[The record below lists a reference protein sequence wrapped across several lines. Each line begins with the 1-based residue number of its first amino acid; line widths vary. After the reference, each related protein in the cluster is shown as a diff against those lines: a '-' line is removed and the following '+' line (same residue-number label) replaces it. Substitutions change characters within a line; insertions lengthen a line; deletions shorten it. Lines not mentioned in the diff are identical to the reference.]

1 MEAQSDRA
9 WTAIMGSAPSYQG
22 QKSAPRSALRMDV
35 FKAENGWVIACGS
48 LMWIAADA
56 SKLAALLDVLAEE
69 FQEKE
74 MTL

>member
-1 MEAQSDRA
+1 MNGLAGAQSA
-9 WTAIMGSAPSYQG
+9 TVGSAPSYLG

-56 SKLAALLDVLAEE
+56 SKLAVLLDVLAEE

-74 MTL
+74 VTL